1 MHTHT
6 PRSGLLETLMT
17 LIGIVGY
24 MCLYVYALCTL
35 VTLNYGSLPLCA
47 RARVYLGTGL
57 AIQWARDQNTLSPF
71 TSHPGTGE
79 PILMNAAAFFA
90 WTTHLFTPT
99 HALHLPHVCYLPQS
113 FPCARAE
120 SLVPCHHEHSPS
132 HAFFLRQTFPLLV
145 SIRRMY
151 AFSLS
156 YAPAHVFLPSDFHP
170 LPCTLSW
177 CMLHSMGCCHPL
189 HFHHP
194 PLIPSMVR
202 EGVAYGKGET

>member
-132 HAFFLRQTFPLLV
+132 PYACLLP
-145 SIRRMY
+145 
-151 AFSLS
+151 
-156 YAPAHVFLPSDFHP
+156 PADLPP
-170 LPCTLSW
+170 TCL
-177 CMLHSMGCCHPL
+177 
-189 HFHHP
+189 
-194 PLIPSMVR
+194 
-202 EGVAYGKGET
+202 Y